1 MINNSNPE
9 NKLSPIA
16 SLEALLFVAPSSVT
30 ISQLASALAISTTQV
45 EEALQSLETRYLED
59 PLQHGIRLQR
69 YGGRVML
76 TSAPQAAQIIERFLG
91 LEISSKLS
99 QAALE
104 ALAIILYKQPVTRP
118 QVDAVRGVNSDG
130 VMRTLLQRGLI
141 QEIGRAEAP
150 GRPVLYSATEECIQ
164 YFGLSTLAD
173 LPPLKIEDQIKNGST
188 DELLKG

>member
-173 LPPLKIEDQIKNGST
+173 LPPLKIEDQTKNGST